1 MSEPLYLISIGLIFG
16 TILAIFSMK
25 YLSSARQAQARI
37 AIENSYRELAQK
49 EVATQA
55 ENAACLSAIR
65 SELTEIKARLGAIEK
80 ILKEVE

>member
-16 TILAIFSMK
+16 TILAIFAMK
-25 YLSSARQAQARI
+25 YFSSVRQARARI

-49 EVATQA
+49 AVTTQSDNSA
-55 ENAACLSAIR
+55 SLSAIR
-65 SELTEIKARLGAIEK
+65 SELTEIKSRLGAVER

>member
-16 TILAIFSMK
+16 TILAIFAMK